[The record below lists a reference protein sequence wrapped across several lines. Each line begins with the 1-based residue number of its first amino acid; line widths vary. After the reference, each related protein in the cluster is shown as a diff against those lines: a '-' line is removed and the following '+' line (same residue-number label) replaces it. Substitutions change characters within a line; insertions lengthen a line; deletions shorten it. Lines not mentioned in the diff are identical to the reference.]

1 VIPGNRQVNRAEIPV
16 YFLHGRYD
24 HAVSYT
30 LAKNYFELFQAP
42 EKAFFT
48 FEHSAHSPHFEEP
61 ERVREGPER
70 MLKGR
75 AGIRKKV
82 PGSIK
87 TVRKS
92 SIFERVFAN
101 GLQLQQVI

>member
-1 VIPGNRQVNRAEIPV
+1 V

-30 LAKNYFELFQAP
+30 LAKSCFELFQAP
-42 EKAFFT
+42 EKAFST

-70 MLKGR
+70 MLKG
-75 AGIRKKV
+75 K
-82 PGSIK
+82 GSDK
-87 TVRKS
+87 EKGAR
-92 SIFERVFAN
+92 EY
-101 GLQLQQVI
+101 